1 MALYLNYINFSRV
14 SRILFPLLF
23 FATSCQLNQS
33 LEKIKT
39 TLFVEEEKK
48 EIFQEDKSEE
58 IETKEGS
65 DISSS
70 TDKPENND
78 QLFIPDKI
86 EDDKRILDFIESKN
100 KPKELNETLFEQ
112 KKVEDEKRILDFFTG
127 FFSSD
132 DEESKK
138 IEADNINKDKKEKI
152 VLKKP
157 SGNFDAYESKI
168 ENNNDKNLGNLN
180 VDVNEKKDEIII
192 VEDDENFFD
201 DDEEDFYAEIDK
213 NDNLSK
219 EQDQSI
225 SETVNEEKIENQN
238 FVFLDPRKTIK
249 DPDRK
254 VRKTKN
260 NYVGLLLPLTG
271 EKRSAGSLVL
281 NTFRYSLANKPMDI
295 VFKIYDT
302 KGTVEGA
309 IDAALKG
316 KKDKVETF
324 IGPIFSYETK
334 ALKRRFSND
343 NSMVFFSLSPDLS
356 NISDNIIV
364 SGQNP
369 KDQISC
375 IISDLKFKDI
385 KDLLLIHHK
394 DRYGEIIKESV
405 QDNLRTLN
413 LKNINISFL
422 ELDNKKDLNRE
433 IKSISHFEKR
443 KNILKAK
450 INQISDDQT
459 IPKNEKKRMLKR
471 LERQLTIDSPF
482 DAIIIASEG
491 DKLLEILSHLAFYDI
506 NANNTFVYG
515 TSLWEDTL
523 KTDPVFENTFF
534 VTNLKKRSESFTKN
548 YRDVFSKS
556 PTSVNFHLFDLIDF
570 VNEFKFYDEYSE
582 NKIHEGRFTNS
593 QVKSGSLKRETYIKK
608 NKGKNLT
615 EKISSCRLDV
625 I

>member
-1 MALYLNYINFSRV
+1 MALYPNYINFSRV

-48 EIFQEDKSEE
+48 EILQEDKSEE
-58 IETKEGS
+58 IETKESS

-70 TDKPENND
+70 TDKPKNND

-86 EDDKRILDFIESKN
+86 EGDKRILDFIESKS

-138 IEADNINKDKKEKI
+138 IEADNIDKDKKEKI

-157 SGNFDAYESKI
+157 SGNFNAYESKI
-168 ENNNDKNLGNLN
+168 ENNDGKNLGNKN
-180 VDVNEKKDEIII
+180 VNLNEKKDEIII
-192 VEDDENFFD
+192 VEDAENFFD
-201 DDEEDFYAEIDK
+201 DDEEDFYTEIDK
-213 NDNLSK
+213 NDNLLQ

-238 FVFLDPRKTIK
+238 FVFLDPRKTRK
-249 DPDRK
+249 DLDRK

-295 VFKIYDT
+295 IFKIYDT
-302 KGTVEGA
+302 KGTAEGA
-309 IDAALKG
+309 INAALNG
-316 KKDKVETF
+316 KKDKVEIF

-334 ALKRRFSND
+334 ALKRRFSKD

-405 QDNLRTLN
+405 QENLRTLS
-413 LKNINISFL
+413 LKNINISFV
-422 ELDNKKDLNRE
+422 ELDNKKDLNQE

-450 INQISDDQT
+450 VNQISDDQT

-482 DAIIIASEG
+482 DAIIVASEG

>member
-70 TDKPENND
+70 TDKSKNND

-86 EDDKRILDFIESKN
+86 EGDKRILDFIESKS

-112 KKVEDEKRILDFFTG
+112 KKVDDEKRILDFFTG

-138 IEADNINKDKKEKI
+138 IEADNIKKDKKEKI

-168 ENNNDKNLGNLN
+168 ENNDDKNLRNTN
-180 VDVNEKKDEIII
+180 VNVNEKKDEIII

-201 DDEEDFYAEIDK
+201 DDEEDFYAEIEK
-213 NDNLSK
+213 NDNLLE

-238 FVFLDPRKTIK
+238 FVFLDPRKTRK
-249 DPDRK
+249 DLDRK

-295 VFKIYDT
+295 IFKIYDT

-309 IDAALKG
+309 INAALKG

-405 QDNLRTLN
+405 QDSLRTLN
-413 LKNINISFL
+413 FKNINISFL
-422 ELDNKKDLNRE
+422 ELDNTKDLNRE

-482 DAIIIASEG
+482 DAIIVASEG

-534 VTNLKKRSESFTKN
+534 VTNLKKRSKSFTKN
-548 YRDVFSKS
+548 YQDVFSKS

-570 VNEFKFYDEYSE
+570 VNEFKFYDEYPE

-615 EKISSCRLDV
+615 EKISSCQLDAL
-625 I
+625 

>member
-48 EIFQEDKSEE
+48 EILQEDKSEE

-70 TDKPENND
+70 TDKSKNND

-86 EDDKRILDFIESKN
+86 EGDKRILDFIESKS

-168 ENNNDKNLGNLN
+168 ENNNGKNLGNAN
-180 VDVNEKKDEIII
+180 VDVDEKKDEIII

-254 VRKTKN
+254 VRKTK
-260 NYVGLLLPLTG
+260 
-271 EKRSAGSLVL
+271 
-281 NTFRYSLANKPMDI
+281 
-295 VFKIYDT
+295 
-302 KGTVEGA
+302 
-309 IDAALKG
+309 
-316 KKDKVETF
+316 
-324 IGPIFSYETK
+324 
-334 ALKRRFSND
+334 
-343 NSMVFFSLSPDLS
+343 
-356 NISDNIIV
+356 
-364 SGQNP
+364 
-369 KDQISC
+369 
-375 IISDLKFKDI
+375 
-385 KDLLLIHHK
+385 
-394 DRYGEIIKESV
+394 
-405 QDNLRTLN
+405 
-413 LKNINISFL
+413 
-422 ELDNKKDLNRE
+422 
-433 IKSISHFEKR
+433 
-443 KNILKAK
+443 
-450 INQISDDQT
+450 
-459 IPKNEKKRMLKR
+459 
-471 LERQLTIDSPF
+471 
-482 DAIIIASEG
+482 
-491 DKLLEILSHLAFYDI
+491 
-506 NANNTFVYG
+506 
-515 TSLWEDTL
+515 
-523 KTDPVFENTFF
+523 
-534 VTNLKKRSESFTKN
+534 
-548 YRDVFSKS
+548 
-556 PTSVNFHLFDLIDF
+556 
-570 VNEFKFYDEYSE
+570 
-582 NKIHEGRFTNS
+582 
-593 QVKSGSLKRETYIKK
+593 
-608 NKGKNLT
+608 
-615 EKISSCRLDV
+615 
-625 I
+625 